1 MKYLTKTVETYRI
14 ADEAEAAKVI
24 EEAKKDPRFVL
35 AKYEAVHKE
44 KKAKGEVIDEWIRV
58 TLHKVFNTEAEPDSY
73 VEISYKKEDGFF
85 PEPIK
90 IEVEEEE
97 EDEEDMPF

>member
-24 EEAKKDPRFVL
+24 DEAKKDPRFEL

-44 KKAKGEVIDEWIRV
+44 KKAKGEVIDEWVRV
-58 TLHKVFNTEAEPDSY
+58 TLHKAFNSETEPDSTI
-73 VEISYKKEDGFF
+73 EIDYKREEGAF
-85 PEPIK
+85 PDPISSDD
-90 IEVEEEE
+90 
-97 EDEEDMPF
+97 EDEEDMF